1 MDHHQ
6 SPDPLKSLA
15 NHLAQAVNTEEAGR
29 ALLLL
34 RSAGLLTDPLETTRS
49 EQIEPDELELQLASR
64 EDGDRVGI
72 WERKKGSDNFVRR
85 RDLANQWTWWANV
98 GRIAPK
104 QAKRRV
110 VLIGESVARG
120 YLYDPQFNP
129 AKALDSIFRSR
140 LGAGEI
146 ETIDLAKTGMSCEL
160 AKDVALSSLV
170 LEPDCIII
178 FAGNNW
184 VTDSY
189 RALGSGNAIA
199 VLREGGIPALK
210 RLVEQKLAKLGRNIV
225 KEIADELVAR
235 HIPLIWVLP
244 EFNLGDW
251 RDPITTAPY
260 LQDGKNWE
268 WIDKSRMATEALER
282 GDFEAAAALGQQM
295 IELDAGTCVRGFH
308 VLAECAQETGDTE
321 AARTYLEAAR
331 DALMWSPLSRF
342 KTPRPYALTQKVL
355 REGMARE
362 GIQIVDLPKLFAEY
376 LDGGLPDR
384 RLFVDYCH
392 LTAEGIQIAMSAT
405 ASCVIRALSGAEY
418 PWRSLKNHCVTP
430 SNRIQAEAMFLAAI
444 YNAHL
449 GQSRDLITY
458 CCLQAQRIWPE
469 VARLMKA
476 FAEVQTRRA
485 PMLMCKAAE
494 LVVDPQFPSVQK
506 YLPYFNLYLQQL
518 DKVLLDAMMSC
529 IQETG
534 AAGRKELE
542 ELRVEEHSV
551 RHRRIDLLDRYYC
564 LSAEQ
569 EFAQPLAGDI
579 APEPGSRLES
589 ESDYYKAYSPESNF
603 VFIGEADAPVSL
615 CLACRLPEFGPSEG
629 LITID
634 VNDEP
639 QGGVLISQKWQSCD
653 IDVDPDAIK
662 TGLNKIR
669 VRWPRGEIAGKRAM
683 ERGVEDLLAN
693 VVPEIYPVFG
703 EIHSFTAAVRREN
716 TAPGYAT
723 VDLEVP
729 VAP

>member
-199 VLREGGIPALK
+199 VLREDGIPALK

-235 HIPLIWVLP
+235 HIP
-244 EFNLGDW
+244 
-251 RDPITTAPY
+251 
-260 LQDGKNWE
+260 
-268 WIDKSRMATEALER
+268 
-282 GDFEAAAALGQQM
+282 
-295 IELDAGTCVRGFH
+295 
-308 VLAECAQETGDTE
+308 
-321 AARTYLEAAR
+321 
-331 DALMWSPLSRF
+331 
-342 KTPRPYALTQKVL
+342 
-355 REGMARE
+355 
-362 GIQIVDLPKLFAEY
+362 
-376 LDGGLPDR
+376 
-384 RLFVDYCH
+384 
-392 LTAEGIQIAMSAT
+392 
-405 ASCVIRALSGAEY
+405 
-418 PWRSLKNHCVTP
+418 
-430 SNRIQAEAMFLAAI
+430 
-444 YNAHL
+444 
-449 GQSRDLITY
+449 
-458 CCLQAQRIWPE
+458 
-469 VARLMKA
+469 
-476 FAEVQTRRA
+476 
-485 PMLMCKAAE
+485 
-494 LVVDPQFPSVQK
+494 
-506 YLPYFNLYLQQL
+506 
-518 DKVLLDAMMSC
+518 
-529 IQETG
+529 
-534 AAGRKELE
+534 
-542 ELRVEEHSV
+542 
-551 RHRRIDLLDRYYC
+551 
-564 LSAEQ
+564 
-569 EFAQPLAGDI
+569 
-579 APEPGSRLES
+579 
-589 ESDYYKAYSPESNF
+589 
-603 VFIGEADAPVSL
+603 
-615 CLACRLPEFGPSEG
+615 
-629 LITID
+629 
-634 VNDEP
+634 
-639 QGGVLISQKWQSCD
+639 
-653 IDVDPDAIK
+653 
-662 TGLNKIR
+662 
-669 VRWPRGEIAGKRAM
+669 
-683 ERGVEDLLAN
+683 
-693 VVPEIYPVFG
+693 
-703 EIHSFTAAVRREN
+703 
-716 TAPGYAT
+716 
-723 VDLEVP
+723 
-729 VAP
+729 